1 MAKRVG
7 ARSEDWWANQ
17 PPHVI
22 RCSGQKPSTGER
34 CRREAIPGG
43 SVCRIHGGA
52 LPAVQA
58 KAATRIG
65 MTVDAAVTAMQ
76 EMLADPNTDNRD
88 KIIIAKDILDRGGL
102 GATNKLLVG
111 IGQVDPV
118 ERLFMDILGSSD
130 GLADPVRAEAER
142 AALPASSTY
151 QGEGE
156 DSPLLHWEEDA
167 SGLEDVVDAEIVE
180 ERPERT
186 HEHTVHIGA
195 MPKTPPHIRE
205 ALERLL

>member
-1 MAKRVG
+1 
-7 ARSEDWWANQ
+7 
-17 PPHVI
+17 
-22 RCSGQKPSTGER
+22 
-34 CRREAIPGG
+34 
-43 SVCRIHGGA
+43 
-52 LPAVQA
+52 VQA

-65 MTVDAAVTAMQ
+65 MTADAAVTALQ
-76 EMLADPNTDNRD
+76 DMLADPDTDNRD
-88 KIIIAKDILDRGGL
+88 RIAIARDILDRAGL

-118 ERLFMDILGSSD
+118 ERLFMDILGSPD
-130 GLADPVRAEAER
+130 GLADPVREGAER
-142 AALPASSTY
+142 AALPASPTY

-167 SGLEDVVDAEIVE
+167 SGLDDVVEAEIVE
-180 ERPERT
+180 DRPVKVVS
-186 HEHTVHIGA
+186 EHTVHIGA